1 MFTLATEMVDVG
13 PEGVQVAKEAK
24 EVLRTTTNAVQVEVL
39 QTEIIRSTQGNL
51 LHMST
56 AARKLSKQNA

>member
-24 EVLRTTTNAVQVEVL
+24 EVLRTTTNAVHVEVL
-39 QTEIIRSTQGNL
+39 QMEIIRSTQGNL